1 MHELGG
7 VDTFLTQR
15 LAADPIIQQ
24 VAGGRVFSDLAPEGT
39 AFPYVIFSLN
49 AERGLGMIGSCDR
62 VASIPDYLVKAVTE
76 GRSYQV
82 ALQLANAIDRAV
94 VGAFG
99 SAIADGQEVQIKAVR
114 CITRVRYTEQADG
127 TQYRHM
133 GGVYRMQA
141 RGVTE

>member
-7 VDTFLTQR
+7 VDTFLTEQ
-15 LAADPIIQQ
+15 LTAEPTIQQ

-39 AFPYVIFSLN
+39 PFPYIIFNLN

-62 VASIPDYLVKAVTE
+62 VASVPDYLVKAVTE

-82 ALQLANAIDRAV
+82 ALQLANAIDRAL
-94 VGAFG
+94 VGASG
-99 SAIADGQEVQIKAVR
+99 SATADGQEVQIKAIR
-114 CITRVRYTEQADG
+114 CITRVRHTEQAES

-133 GGVYRMQA
+133 GGIYRMQA
-141 RGVTE
+141 HGVTE